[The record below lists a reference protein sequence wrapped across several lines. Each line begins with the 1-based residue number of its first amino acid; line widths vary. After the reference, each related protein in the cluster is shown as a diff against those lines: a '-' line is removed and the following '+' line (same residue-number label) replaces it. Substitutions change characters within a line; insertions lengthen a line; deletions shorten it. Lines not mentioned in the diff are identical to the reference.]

1 MNEISMAYKI
11 IMTVITLLG
20 LAQIPC
26 LAFEKSQVQQTITT
40 KEERTVCFDE
50 EAIAEASDQLTP
62 GYILGMVDL
71 ENRDKVNYPSAR
83 FVIIYGPIEG
93 SADLLSLDFKHSPKP
108 EEQTNLRRLVEFT
121 NRVSFYKEGPG
132 WQKLSLESAK
142 KIFGE
147 PHLRGVGKTTFYVF
161 DTYVT
166 FQREKQLFHIDM
178 KFAQDGT
185 IESYRIRGIGIRN
198 PQWVSKDLS

>member
-1 MNEISMAYKI
+1 
-11 IMTVITLLG
+11 MTVITV
-20 LAQIPC
+20 LASVQMQC
-26 LAFEKSQVQQTITT
+26 LA
-40 KEERTVCFDE
+40 KEERTICVDE
-50 EAIAEASDQLTP
+50 EATAEASDQLTP

-83 FVIIYGPIEG
+83 FAIIYGPIEG
-93 SADLLSLDFKHSPKP
+93 SADLLSLDFKHAPKP

-132 WQKLSLESAK
+132 WQKLTLESAK

-161 DTYVT
+161 DAYVT
-166 FQREKQLFHIDM
+166 VQREKQLFHIDM

-198 PQWVSKDLS
+198 PLWVRK